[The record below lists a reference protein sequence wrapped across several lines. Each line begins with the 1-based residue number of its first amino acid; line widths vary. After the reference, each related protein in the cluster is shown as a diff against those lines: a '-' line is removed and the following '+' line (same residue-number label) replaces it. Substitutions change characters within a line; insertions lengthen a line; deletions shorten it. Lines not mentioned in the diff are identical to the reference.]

1 MSLKLAGKVIHEKIH
16 VVGTLHSNGREDPQQ
31 ELLKNV
37 KQGEI
42 ILTENTKGVIILKL
56 KDKRGILLPCTKH

>member
-42 ILTENTKGVIILKL
+42 ILTE
-56 KDKRGILLPCTKH
+56 KRGILLPCTKH